1 MLSKEQLKD
10 IKEFGIDVDNLT
22 HSESIDELI
31 KRAHLL
37 SLSAE
42 FTDKE
47 FLRREIVRALKPSN

>member
-31 KRAHLL
+31 KRAYLL